1 MKLVPK
7 LQSAWTKMPMFL
19 NEEGQ
24 QQWKDEHPADGGTLP
39 EVTITGKKPLTET
52 EQRWKG
58 NKTDDE
64 YRQWKQKATS
74 EPNFTEATK
83 TSLNEMGDSWNNFW
97 NYQTKVPYQQATT
110 TGITNQ
116 VGADR
121 KPVMK
126 TVTPS
131 SATQE
136 AVMTAAAPAL
146 AYGAVTAPVAT
157 AASIAGGTLGEHY
170 GNKGGRYLAQQMG
183 LNQNT
188 QDMFGSVAG
197 FGGATLGGSF
207 GYKVG
212 NAAYNV
218 GKAGYNIATDA
229 ELRQS
234 VQTAMKSRGV
244 QGNKEAVNST
254 MNNTGNPVKDMEDFL
269 FSKGQNSGRYLF
281 RDGQVTT
288 GQGISIGANKQGTF
302 GLNLGGGAESPKGV
316 AELKQVMSELPSGS
330 AISGDAHTPT
340 VAARL
345 RQLYDDKNYGTL
357 VKELATKKFD
367 TSGYTYSGQ
376 FDGMSPDAM
385 SMLGRMAKD
394 NPEQYHIEY
403 GITPAGRFNGLAK
416 QGGRNYPMYQLQ
428 QSYLKGNISAQQFQ
442 SQLDPWLEGIGLKPS
457 FLDNSGQVQVGQPFL
472 VRN

>member
-24 QQWKDEHPADGGTLP
+24 QQWRDEHPADGGTLP
-39 EVTITGKKPLTET
+39 EVTVTGKKPLTET

-212 NAAYNV
+212 KDVSEGLDYLGVTLPEYLRGYKYGIDVYHGTPTNTFSPKDLKTNDILGLHFGDSETPALYFANV
-218 GKAGYNIATDA
+218 D
-229 ELRQS
+229 
-234 VQTAMKSRGV
+234 RG
-244 QGNKEAVNST
+244 GRIIK
-254 MNNTGNPVKDMEDFL
+254 
-269 FSKGQNSGRYLF
+269 GRYLAKESPIF
-281 RDGQVTT
+281 MDADLDSYYTLDWFYDNDPNFVKFLKSKGMAQEELDHL
-288 GQGISIGANKQGTF
+288 GWAPKIKMGTPEERQYYLADLYKKY
-302 GLNLGGGAESPKGV
+302 GLDFFYRNSAESGGINAGIERSLITMRPERFKPTHLLQFDDPKGMDWSKQKLLSFSEKTPEEQT
-316 AELKQVMSELPSGS
+316 AILKQLR
-330 AISGDAHTPT
+330 GD
-340 VAARL
+340 
-345 RQLYDDKNYGTL
+345 
-357 VKELATKKFD
+357 KKYKRI
-367 TSGYTYSGQ
+367 GYSW
-376 FDGMSPDAM
+376 F
-385 SMLGRMAKD
+385 
-394 NPEQYHIEY
+394 
-403 GITPAGRFNGLAK
+403 
-416 QGGRNYPMYQLQ
+416 
-428 QSYLKGNISAQQFQ
+428 
-442 SQLDPWLEGIGLKPS
+442 
-457 FLDNSGQVQVGQPFL
+457 
-472 VRN
+472 